1 MTRSEVDKCLLCRR
15 WRRGAG
21 GGAGGACHPPS
32 PSQVSGAVRGSDGK
46 GQVTESERH
55 LAKIRYG
62 CGARL
67 LRSDTNTANVMVLA
81 VSRVSRLNGTD
92 VALKP
97 EGVLQFQQVSFFLVG
112 SFQLACQSCALRS
125 AGREEDITA
134 TRVEEGLL
142 RHVAGRV

>member
-1 MTRSEVDKCLLCRR
+1 M
-15 WRRGAG
+15 
-21 GGAGGACHPPS
+21 
-32 PSQVSGAVRGSDGK
+32 SGAVRGSDGK

-97 EGVLQFQQVSFFLVG
+97 EGVLQFQQVSFFFGWIIPVGMSIMCFEECRERRRHHRDPSGRGSSPTCRWQSLVCYDTEFAWSLPAKSRCNIAFSG
-112 SFQLACQSCALRS
+112 TMR
-125 AGREEDITA
+125 
-134 TRVEEGLL
+134 
-142 RHVAGRV
+142 